1 MSLTLTQELDS
12 LIVKIDCD
20 SDSAC
25 SYEEASSDED
35 EDFGF
40 DLNIETNLVIPKVQA
55 CMPIR
60 NLLTITRVENKDQN
74 ESTNNS
80 SPSIS
85 DDQVDSIPA
94 FKPIREHINLKDA
107 FKNVKFLKKE
117 NPETKAKKLQS
128 SRNIL

>member
-1 MSLTLTQELDS
+1 MSLTLTQELNS
-12 LIVKIDCD
+12 FIVKIDSD
-20 SDSAC
+20 SDSDC
-25 SYEEASSDED
+25 SYEEASSDEN

-60 NLLTITRVENKDQN
+60 NLLTITRVENKDHN

-80 SPSIS
+80 SLSIS

-94 FKPIREHINLKDA
+94 
-107 FKNVKFLKKE
+107 
-117 NPETKAKKLQS
+117 
-128 SRNIL
+128 